1 MNMYPNIFLY
11 MKVSKSNGHTQF
23 HISNLR
29 YLKETWVQPTEPP
42 ACKWVS
48 KGCRN
53 SEPPLMADHTATPPT
68 CDLRWATWEMEL
80 QRSPIHPIPTSQESD
95 ITPPWA
101 TNIQCGH
108 DTATGMIWDAN
119 SSSTAAVKSA
129 RLKSCTAVCQVC
141 HKKMKSTPLS
151 QVSIAA
157 NRSYF
162 AWPQAHT
169 IRNTLCRPLSHRC
182 GNDVAAPVAT
192 AALLGLAQLDP
203 SRMSTSFYIHVY
215 PCFIIFPSHS
225 GTIQELSTPRAPGLL
240 LPHLALQV
248 EPALALEL
256 LPVGSRGSLGQK
268 MTQIKSKTDD
278 WTEEHAVEIFRK
290 L

>member
-53 SEPPLMADHTATPPT
+53 SEPPPDGRPYSKH
-68 CDLRWATWEMEL
+68 LRIATWGE
-80 QRSPIHPIPTSQESD
+80 QREKWNCSVPLYIQYQHHKNLTSLD

-101 TNIQCGH
+101 HGPPTSNVVTTCH

-129 RLKSCTAVCQVC
+129 RLKSWPSA
-141 HKKMKSTPLS
+141 
-151 QVSIAA
+151 
-157 NRSYF
+157 RS
-162 AWPQAHT
+162 ARSAMRKW
-169 IRNTLCRPLSHRC
+169 S
-182 GNDVAAPVAT
+182 
-192 AALLGLAQLDP
+192 
-203 SRMSTSFYIHVY
+203 
-215 PCFIIFPSHS
+215 
-225 GTIQELSTPRAPGLL
+225 
-240 LPHLALQV
+240 LP
-248 EPALALEL
+248 
-256 LPVGSRGSLGQK
+256 
-268 MTQIKSKTDD
+268 
-278 WTEEHAVEIFRK
+278 
-290 L
+290 